1 MIDFSKAQLMH
12 FAIHFVGN
20 KSLGEELTLSNKA
33 IKFKDDFIKETV
45 LRYFLSP
52 FKTDIYY
59 QFKGKTDFSLNS
71 LANVCEDLFASTENF
86 IEQSKLV
93 ATHLFVDKRLQGF
106 VSHTPQQKKWHINCD
121 YLL

>member
-59 QFKGKTDFSLNS
+59 L
-71 LANVCEDLFASTENF
+71 
-86 IEQSKLV
+86 I
-93 ATHLFVDKRLQGF
+93 
-106 VSHTPQQKKWHINCD
+106 
-121 YLL
+121 